1 MIELEERGV
10 VTLLRM
16 IAGKGNSLNLEF
28 TQALDECLQTLERGP
43 TKAVVLTGH
52 GAVFGAGVDLPA
64 LVSGGPDYVRRFVP
78 RMVAVFE
85 RLVTFSKPLV
95 AAVNGHAI
103 AGGTI
108 IMLACDQRILARGK
122 ARVGLTEIR
131 VGVEFPSWALEIA
144 RFTTPPEHLATLIL
158 TGRTWLPEEALAR
171 GLVDEL
177 VDADRLIER
186 ACDVASELAAIPSA
200 VYAATKRAL
209 RKPLCDSARQ
219 LTAAEGSA
227 LVETW
232 CATETLQSVADFAA
246 RHIGRKS

>member
-10 VTLLRM
+10 VTILRM
-16 IAGKGNSLNLEF
+16 AAGKGNALNLEF
-28 TQALDECLQTLERGP
+28 LQALDESLQSLERGP
-43 TKAVVLTGH
+43 AKAVVLTGH
-52 GAVFGAGVDLPA
+52 GPVFGAGVDLPA

-78 RMVAVFE
+78 QMIAGFE

-108 IMLACDQRILARGK
+108 LMLGCDQRILARGK

-144 RFTTPPEHLATLIL
+144 RFTTPPEHFATLIL
-158 TGRTWLPEEALAR
+158 TGRTWLPDEALSR
-171 GLVDEL
+171 GLVDEV
-177 VDADRLIER
+177 VDPESLLER
-186 ACDVASELAAIPSA
+186 ACDVANELAAIPSG
-200 VYAATKRAL
+200 VFAATKRSV
-209 RKPLCDSARQ
+209 RQPLYDAARR
-219 LTAAEGSA
+219 LTAAEGAA
-227 LVETW
+227 LVEKW
-232 CATETLQSVADFAA
+232 CAPETLQSVAEFAS